1 MKTIADLNLNTAD
14 KYELKLHIVP
24 PQGSIYCH
32 CIQDVMRDYAELC
45 DWSNAN
51 ESDESLK
58 DEHAYCVKLMTAL
71 GKRIKSAMSGT
82 Y

>member
-1 MKTIADLNLNTAD
+1 MNTIADLNLNTAD

-24 PQGSIYCH
+24 PQGAIYCY
-32 CIQDVMRDYAELC
+32 CIQDVMRDYANLC
-45 DWSNAN
+45 DWCNENENNSN
-51 ESDESLK
+51 EE
-58 DEHAYCVKLMTAL
+58 EHAYCLKLMTAL